1 MSREINLKIDSELYM
16 ELEKRAKREFLEVNE
31 LIEDIV
37 RRSMLSYHKGN
48 TIGDSKVDDK
58 LIGIFSR
65 SKRGRKS
72 DS

>member
-1 MSREINLKIDSELYM
+1 MNKSVSLELDSKLHD
-16 ELEKRAKREFLEVNE
+16 ELEKRARREFLEVDE

-48 TIGDSKVDDK
+48 VIGDAKVDDK

-65 SKRGRKS
+65 SKKGRKRK
-72 DS
+72 

>member
-1 MSREINLKIDSELYM
+1 MSKNVSLELDSKLYV
-16 ELEKRAKREFLEVNE
+16 ELEKRAKKEFLEVNE

-48 TIGDSKVDDK
+48 LIGDSKVDDK

-65 SKRGRKS
+65 SKKGRKRK
-72 DS
+72 